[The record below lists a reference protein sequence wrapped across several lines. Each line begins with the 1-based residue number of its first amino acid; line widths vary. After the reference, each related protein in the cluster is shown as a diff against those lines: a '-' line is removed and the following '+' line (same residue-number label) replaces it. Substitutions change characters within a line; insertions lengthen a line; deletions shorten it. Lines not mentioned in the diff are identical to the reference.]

1 MVKEVKFLVD
11 SVILIDHLNGIEA
24 ATRFLEQH
32 AERVAVSVITR
43 AEVLSGARPRT
54 AARLKRLLDLFPTLD
69 ISSEIADRAAAMRR
83 KHRWKL
89 PDAFQAALARHHR
102 LRLAT
107 RDTRD
112 FKPSTHRFVMV
123 PYTI

>member
-1 MVKEVKFLVD
+1 MAREVRFLVD
-11 SVILIDHLNGIEA
+11 SVILIDHLNSVDA
-24 ATRFLEQH
+24 ATRFLERN

-54 AARLKRLLDLFPTLD
+54 VARLKRLLDLFPTLD
-69 ISSEIADRAAAMRR
+69 ISSEIADRAAALRR

-89 PDAFQAALARHHR
+89 PDAFQAALARHHH

-112 FKPSTHRFVMV
+112 FKPVTHRFVVV
-123 PYTI
+123 PYSI